1 MASLA
6 TVATDTKLEDYVKE
20 LIKADKEICS
30 ISGKGWEPA
39 TSPDDAWNYCRD
51 TYNDKIGDLPKIEE
65 LKKLGESNGKE
76 HGKRFEENLKLLS
89 SLVFTKKVT
98 GEPFLTKDD
107 SDKILKQIPGYTK
120 KKPRKFKTKP
130 MTLLYFLEETEHK
143 NDEKDIDTEQLLDFE
158 SKLKNNKKADKNPL
172 KGKGIRSKY
181 SWDYHDEQLAQS
193 RELVRKMIGSGV
205 NIKCARFG
213 SDNDKEGDEYE
224 CYPKAI
230 DCASCI
236 TFWEE
241 TKKGG
246 EEKWLFVVGIWDQDE
261 KNEGNIHSNVKCL
274 KGVWFLEMD
283 KSDLKNLW
291 GCEDTEED
299 KKEMGKNIKDIHD
312 KIEALK
318 RFNKQR
324 KTKKDPAQIQRAH
337 LKGLYYYGNIEK
349 IEERLKD
356 KKGNIKATWWDDDA
370 IKQCKKE
377 KENMAYGGC
386 VPLLNTLTEILTR
399 TKALLKYTPKV
410 QLDKAQARLQCNI
423 TGSNFRELIER
434 KRKTGKAIFSR
445 DFTYL
450 FRPIIP
456 VQGKTQGGGGKER
469 RAQYDQWLFE
479 NGAIESEEDFFFEND
494 TPYGFPIFLNDP
506 RTIDIINKEPD
517 LKKEFINKEFYI
529 PDIFDDI
536 DEDPNDIEDDDDCE
550 DTKFP
555 ELEGVKKH
563 EKLVYDVEGKAKVQI
578 KDIDDRYEE
587 LIEEAQSWGLSDDRF
602 KEYKNLVELTAKSSV
617 SRPRVTSG
625 MDPKNYMVGPRRTNT
640 SGSVGSIFGS
650 PLLVTSEVPTNVDRP
665 LARMDTIEK
674 GSDSDDSDL
683 RAEKGSSTDSGD
695 DSSKISGDRTKVQAD
710 VKSAFDE
717 VSDVTSSFEKTSLK
731 SGDSSSKGSKGYSA
745 HKSDGKKS
753 GHDASRRKTG
763 EKPTIG
769 TQEINEEEGYL
780 RDILHSKID
789 GMNLLQLN
797 DLNRHVSDG
806 SNLKTNMVRDITPTS
821 AWAEGRVTSGSISSA
836 QDAFGTRSAPSSP
849 KKEKV
854 KSKVVKE
861 EAPIDSWYGIKILEA
876 RNRLDISE
884 TLGDNW
890 LEIWRD
896 YEKYV
901 RDNFGEDIF
910 KTPDEVDDPTVG
922 KPQVMKDFISYV
934 SNWVPGVDWL
944 PEEDRRKV
952 KGKSKFQEGTVKIP
966 KKLQN
971 KFIKK
976 LQEEFN
982 INNIVAQGYILDDF
996 RDKYYEEKPRAD
1008 TKAREKWNDDDFI
1021 NSWIENAGDTNYFV
1035 EFYDEHPEL
1044 KEDDLFSGGKRK
1056 KKKRKKNKTRR
1067 KKKKKKKKTRTKK

>member
-20 LIKADKEICS
+20 LIQADKEICS

-89 SLVFTKKVT
+89 SVVFTKKVV
-98 GEPFLTKDD
+98 GEPFLKKED
-107 SDKILKQIPGYTK
+107 SDKILKQIPGYK
-120 KKPRKFKTKP
+120 KKKRKFKTKP

-181 SWDYHDEQLAQS
+181 SWDYDDEQLAQS

-213 SDNDKEGDEYE
+213 SDNDKEGDKYE

-356 KKGNIKATWWDDDA
+356 KKGNIKATWWDDNA
-370 IKQCKKE
+370 IKQCKNEKE
-377 KENMAYGGC
+377 KMAYGGC

-456 VQGKTQGGGGKER
+456 VQGKTQGGGGQER

-494 TPYGFPIFLNDP
+494 TPYGFPIFLNNQG
-506 RTIDIINKEPD
+506 TKDIINKIPD

-536 DEDPNDIEDDDDCE
+536 DDDPDDIEDDDDCE

-563 EKLVYDVEGKAKVQI
+563 EKLVLDVEGKAKVQI

-587 LIEEAQSWGLSDDRF
+587 LIEEAKSWGLSDDRF

-625 MDPKNYMVGPRRTNT
+625 MDPRNYMVGPRRTNT
-640 SGSVGSIFGS
+640 SGSIGSIFGS
-650 PLLVTSEVPTNVDRP
+650 PPPVTSEVPTVGVDRP

-695 DSSKISGDRTKVQAD
+695 DSSKISDKD
-710 VKSAFDE
+710 SSKKSAFDE

-753 GHDASRRKTG
+753 GHDVKRRATMGKKTLD
-763 EKPTIG
+763 TM
-769 TQEINEEEGYL
+769 EIEREEEEL
-780 RDILHSKID
+780 REILINKIT
-789 GMNLLQLN
+789 GMNRLQLN
-797 DLNRHVSDG
+797 ELNRDLMNR
-806 SNLKTNMVRDITPTS
+806 SNLKTNMVMNITPTNMF
-821 AWAEGRVTSGSISSA
+821 AENRMDRTGSISSA
-836 QDAFGTRSAPSSP
+836 KDAFAPQSP
-849 KKEKV
+849 KRSKK
-854 KSKVVKE
+854 KVVKE
-861 EAPIDSWYGIKILEA
+861 EAPMNSWYGMKILDA
-876 RNRLDISE
+876 RSRLDLDE
-884 TLGDNW
+884 TLGENW

-896 YEKYV
+896 YEKFV

-922 KPQVMKDFISYV
+922 KPEEMKDFVSYV
-934 SNWVPGVDWL
+934 SNWAPGTNWFSEQDNLDKKYEKREKAVRELLERRNIPFNADMVDEHVQGIEDL
-944 PEEDRRKV
+944 MYLSSDQYETFEEALDAWAELDN
-952 KGKSKFQEGTVKIP
+952 FDD
-966 KKLQN
+966 
-971 KFIKK
+971 
-976 LQEEFN
+976 
-982 INNIVAQGYILDDF
+982 INNK
-996 RDKYYEEKPRAD
+996 RR
-1008 TKAREKWNDDDFI
+1008 
-1021 NSWIENAGDTNYFV
+1021 
-1035 EFYDEHPEL
+1035 
-1044 KEDDLFSGGKRK
+1044 GGK
-1056 KKKRKKNKTRR
+1056 KKKKKTRR
-1067 KKKKKKKKTRTKK
+1067 KRKKKKKKTRTKK